1 MTAHNTVLNKPC
13 HAHPYLVNKV
23 FREEYGF
30 GDGVIISDCND
41 IPALVDFRTAKN
53 ISHAAAKGIGG
64 GVDWDLQ
71 VIVYTL
77 YPYR

>member
-1 MTAHNTVLNKPC
+1 MTAHNTVLNRPC

-41 IPALVDFRTAKN
+41 IPALVDFRVAK
-53 ISHAAAKGIGG
+53 
-64 GVDWDLQ
+64 VLCTVCQLLQ
-71 VIVYTL
+71 IPSRYPCL
-77 YPYR
+77 Y